1 MAKIFSKFSIVTTLI
16 FSTIFFASCTN
27 LSQEEASVSFTFK
40 GSDFIPSRNVT
51 ASNSDSK
58 FYLVAQI
65 SGEYSQTQT
74 VEFSSSGEY
83 SVTFNSVPIASD
95 IFITADVFCPAAT
108 GHKEET
114 ASVDD
119 NAPPADSHLYHGKT
133 SVFSVVRGANDAS
146 VAVKNLMTEEMQKAT
161 VTFNFDGATTDD
173 GSSLALWT
181 SIKEGDGNEHKYQI
195 VYNTLEP
202 ENAVVISEGLYTGS
216 FSMVTTANSGDGL
229 PITISLTE
237 YASRGVTFT
246 QGVSGGNNQPTFSD
260 FIMVSE
266 PKAQPT
272 TVTNNEEKG
281 ITLKTA
287 GGNTIIIT
295 PSA

>member
-74 VEFSSSGEY
+74 VEFSGSGEY

-114 ASVDD
+114 ASGDD
-119 NAPPADSHLYHGKT
+119 NPPREDSHLYHGKT
-133 SVFSVVRGANDAS
+133 SVFSVARGQNDAS
-146 VAVKNLMTEEMQKAT
+146 VALKNLMTEEMQKAT
-161 VTFNFDGATTDD
+161 VTFNFDGATTDN
-173 GSSLALWT
+173 GPSLALWT

-195 VYNTLEP
+195 VYNIAEP
-202 ENAVVISEGLYTGS
+202 ENSVVISEGLYTGS
-216 FSMVTTANSGDGL
+216 FSMVTTSGDEY
-229 PITISLTE
+229 PITVSLTE
-237 YASRGVTFT
+237 YASRGVTFKSDD
-246 QGVSGGNNQPTFSD
+246 SGGNAPTFSD

-272 TVTNNEEKG
+272 VVTNNDDKG